1 VTLVLLQVHLWS
13 WRNRIRTRLRRLR
26 QVRYAVPFAVGVA
39 YILLF
44 WQPWNRGRM
53 LGLES
58 NHLLADPEMAGIGQ
72 VVAAVLIT
80 LYAVV
85 AWLWPRQ
92 RPALEFSEA
101 EVAFLFPA
109 PLTRRQ
115 VVNYSLLRT
124 QFGLLFAAFILD
136 LISLRHLAPSFL
148 QGLLGLWIA
157 FSTMQM
163 YSFGV
168 SILRSSLRRHG
179 RSGLRRA
186 WPALLLLAVVG
197 VAVALWWWRWLRPPT
212 PAEHD
217 GGKAVALYLV
227 AMADA
232 GPMRYL
238 LWPARALARPALEAG
253 GPIALLG
260 SLVPALAMLAA
271 SYVWVIRSDFAFEEA
286 SAERAARRAARRAD
300 RHRRRPR
307 YERVR
312 EAARRPPFPLA
323 TAGRPEIALLWKN
336 LIATGR
342 FITVRRALGLAV
354 ALPLLASWLAA
365 GRGDLATGIGALAQG
380 FTWLL
385 FLLGPVLVRSDLRT
399 DLAHATVLKG
409 WPLPGWSL
417 VLGEALAP
425 TLLISY
431 AQLLLFGTSVILL
444 APSFAPAV
452 LDRGLLV
459 ASLAI
464 LALPLNLLSTL
475 VQALT
480 VLLFPSWMTLGPNR
494 PRGLEAFGQRLL
506 AMAMR
511 LLVLA
516 LVFLPTAAILGIV
529 LLLGRPLLGAAAFPV
544 AAAVAVLPAV
554 AEAAALLWFL
564 GHRFERFDPTR
575 ELDVAA

>member
-1 VTLVLLQVHLWS
+1 M
-13 WRNRIRTRLRRLR
+13 RRLR

-44 WQPWNRGRM
+44 WQPWNRGRI
-53 LGLES
+53 LEVGPAR
-58 NHLLADPEMAGIGQ
+58 LLADPEMAGAAQ
-72 VVAAVLIT
+72 VGAALLIT
-80 LYAVV
+80 QYALVV
-85 AWLWPRQ
+85 WLWPRR

-115 VVNYSLLRT
+115 VVNYGLLRS
-124 QFGLLFAAFILD
+124 QFGLLFAALMVD
-136 LISLRHLAPSFL
+136 VLALRHLVPSFL

-163 YSFGV
+163 YSYGV
-168 SILRSSLRRHG
+168 KILRSSLRRHG
-179 RSGLRRA
+179 RSGLRHA
-186 WPALLLLAVVG
+186 WPALLLLVVVG

-212 PAEHD
+212 PAERD

-238 LWPARALARPALEAG
+238 LWPARALARPALVTG
-253 GPIALLG
+253 GPVALLG
-260 SLVPALAMLAA
+260 SLIPALAMLAA

-286 SAERAARRAARRAD
+286 SAERAARRAARRAN
-300 RHRRRPR
+300 RRGRRPR

-312 EAARRPPFPLA
+312 EGARRPPFPLA

-342 FITVRRALGLAV
+342 FITVRRAAGLAV
-354 ALPLLASWLAA
+354 VLPLLASWLVT
-365 GRGDLATGIGALAQG
+365 GRGDLAIAIGALAQG
-380 FTWLL
+380 FTWML
-385 FLLGPVLVRSDLRT
+385 FLIGPVLARSDLRT

-425 TLLISY
+425 TLLVSY
-431 AQLLLFGTSVILL
+431 AQILLFGTSVILL

-506 AMAMR
+506 AMVMR

-516 LVFLPTAAILGIV
+516 LVFLPTAAILAILV
-529 LLLGRPLLGAAAFPV
+529 FLGRPFLGAAAFPI

-564 GHRFERFDPTR
+564 GRRFERFDPAG